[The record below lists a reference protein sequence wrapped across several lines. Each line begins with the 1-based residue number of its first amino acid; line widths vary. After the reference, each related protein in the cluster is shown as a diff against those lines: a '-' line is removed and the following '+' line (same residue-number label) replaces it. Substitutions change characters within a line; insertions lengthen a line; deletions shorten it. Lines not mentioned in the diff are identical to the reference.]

1 MSGAQLSKSTSGAP
15 SPPAISFAFLH
26 TLRPMSPREDR
37 REEGRGKKG
46 SAAMDSWR
54 QKCPGA
60 TAIRAQEQKKSG
72 AFPFDTIHV
81 LDDLVVRFHVLD
93 VIPVPAFC
101 DAESILVH
109 RFLDCWCGLI
119 GMAMVNSWS
128 L

>member
-1 MSGAQLSKSTSGAP
+1 MSGAQLSHPTSGAP

-26 TLRPMSPREDR
+26 TPHPMSPQEDR

-54 QKCPGA
+54 QTVLGTPPFA
-60 TAIRAQEQKKSG
+60 LKKRRR
-72 AFPFDTIHV
+72 
-81 LDDLVVRFHVLD
+81 VVRSPLIRSMFLAILD
-93 VIPVPAFC
+93 VIPVPAFY

-109 RFLDCWCGLI
+109 RFLDCSCGLI
-119 GMAMVNSWS
+119 GMAMVNSSS